1 MILIIDG
8 HSFHY
13 EMENLCRLFFHHE
26 KIEVRKEPLP
36 PRENPDSLVVATRLF
51 LEDAAAA
58 ITVEL
63 WEPGKE
69 KQRRIEELTGAQAAD
84 TGAQELCMGRL
95 LFEALSQL
103 RGFRP
108 QWGIITGVRPVKLL
122 RALSEKVSEEQA
134 VADFQQVYLASPE
147 KSRLSLATMKNE
159 QKILERSQASSFS
172 LYISIPFCP
181 TRCSYCS
188 FVSSSVEKTIKLIP
202 AYVELL
208 RREIAAA
215 AACARRLG
223 LHLETVYFGGGTPTT
238 LDAGQLNA
246 LLQAV
251 RTYFDLS
258 GCREF
263 TVEAG
268 RPDTIT
274 PEKLET
280 LLQNQ
285 VTRISINPQTL
296 DDRVLKIIGRRH
308 TAQQALDAFALARRL
323 GFRNINT
330 DLIAGLPGDSAAGFG
345 RTLDQVL
352 TLNPESITV
361 HTLAL
366 KRSSHIYQEENG
378 ESAGPAET
386 ARMLA
391 HVQQTLPAK
400 GYEPYYLY
408 RQSRMVGNLENVGWA
423 KPGAESPYNV
433 FIMDETQTILGCGA
447 GAVTKVKDPHS
458 ENLERIFNFKHPY
471 EYIDRFDQIIARK
484 EQVDQIYEKFNRAI
498 HPLR

>member
-26 KIEVRKEPLP
+26 KIEVRKELP
-36 PRENPDSLVVATRLF
+36 PLQETPGALAVLTALRQESGTT
-51 LEDAAAA
+51 A

-63 WEPGKE
+63 WEPGGE
-69 KQRRIEELTGAQAAD
+69 KQRYCETLKGPQATD
-84 TGAQELCMGRL
+84 SGAQELCMGRL
-95 LFEALSQL
+95 LFKALSQL

-122 RALSEKVSEEQA
+122 RALCEKSGEDQA
-134 VADFQQVYLASPE
+134 AADFQQIYLASPE
-147 KSRLSLATMKNE
+147 KVQLSLATMKNE
-159 QKILERSQASSFS
+159 QKILERSKPNAFS

-188 FVSSSVEKTIKLIP
+188 FVSSSVEKTMKLIP

-208 RREIAAA
+208 CQEIAAA
-215 AACARRLG
+215 GACAGRLG

-238 LDAGQLNA
+238 LEAGQLNT
-246 LLQAV
+246 LLKAV
-251 RTYFDLS
+251 HTHFDLS

-274 PEKLET
+274 PEKLKA
-280 LLQNQ
+280 LSQNQ

-296 DDRVLKIIGRRH
+296 DDRILKIIGRRH
-308 TAQQALDAFALARRL
+308 TAQQTLDAFALARRL
-323 GFRNINT
+323 GFQNINM

-345 RTLDQVL
+345 HTLDQVL
-352 TLNPESITV
+352 ALNPESITV

-378 ESAGPAET
+378 ESAGAAET

-391 HVQQTLPAK
+391 YVQQRLPAR

-423 KPGAESPYNV
+423 RPGAESPYNV
-433 FIMDETQTILGCGA
+433 FIMDESQTILGCGA

-471 EYIDRFDQIIARK
+471 EYIDRFNEIIARK
-484 EQVDQIYEKFNRAI
+484 EQVDQLYEKFNRAI
-498 HPLR
+498 RTLR

>member
-26 KIEVRKEPLP
+26 KIEVHKEPLP
-36 PRENPDSLVVATRLF
+36 LQHTPDALVVTTALCREGSAVTI
-51 LEDAAAA
+51 A
-58 ITVEL
+58 VEL
-63 WEPGKE
+63 REPGEE
-69 KQRRIEELTGAQAAD
+69 KQRYCETLQGPQAENS
-84 TGAQELCMGRL
+84 GAQELCMGRL
-95 LFEALSQL
+95 LFESLAQR

-122 RALSEKVSEEQA
+122 RALSEKAGENQA
-134 VADFQQVYLASPE
+134 MADFQQIYLASPE
-147 KSRLSLATMKNE
+147 KAQLSQTTMKNE
-159 QKILERSQASSFS
+159 QKILERSEPDSFS
-172 LYISIPFCP
+172 LYVSIPFCP
-181 TRCSYCS
+181 SRCSYCS
-188 FVSSSVEKTIKLIP
+188 FVSSSVEKTMKLIP
-202 AYVELL
+202 TYVELL
-208 RREIAAA
+208 CREIAAA
-215 AACARRLG
+215 AACAGRLG

-238 LDAGQLNA
+238 LDAGQLNS
-246 LLQAV
+246 LLKAV
-251 RTYFDLS
+251 HTHFDLS

-274 PEKLET
+274 PEKLEV
-280 LLQNQ
+280 LSQNQ

-308 TAQQALDAFALARRL
+308 TAQQTLDAFALARRL
-323 GFRNINT
+323 GFQNINM
-330 DLIAGLPGDSAAGFG
+330 DLIAGLPGDSATGFA

-352 TLNPESITV
+352 ALKPESITV

-378 ESAGPAET
+378 ESAGAAET
-386 ARMLA
+386 TRMLA
-391 HVQQTLPAK
+391 YVQQALPMQ

-423 KPGAESPYNV
+423 RPGAESPYNV
-433 FIMDETQTILGCGA
+433 FIMDESQTILGCGA

-471 EYIDRFDQIIARK
+471 EYIDRFNEIIARK
-484 EQVDQIYEKFNRAI
+484 EQVDQLYEKFNRAI
-498 HPLR
+498 HALR